1 MSAKFWCT
9 VSDRIGRIV
18 ERVADHEGIGRATM
32 AGQLLDWAVR
42 SRVASGEYPEEWGNG
57 ASELEVDDTALAFLK
72 SLLSDAEPDPKTVAA
87 VAKQLDMS
95 PHDLLAKL
103 KERKGNGSESRI
115 TR

>member
-18 ERVADHEGIGRATM
+18 ERVAEHEGIGRATM

-57 ASELEVDDTALAFLK
+57 DSEGENTALAFLR
-72 SLLSDAEPDPKTVAA
+72 SLLSDTEPEPEAVAA
-87 VAKQLDMS
+87 VAKQLGVS
-95 PHDLLAKL
+95 PADLLSKL
-103 KERKGNGSESRI
+103 REKGAI
-115 TR
+115 A